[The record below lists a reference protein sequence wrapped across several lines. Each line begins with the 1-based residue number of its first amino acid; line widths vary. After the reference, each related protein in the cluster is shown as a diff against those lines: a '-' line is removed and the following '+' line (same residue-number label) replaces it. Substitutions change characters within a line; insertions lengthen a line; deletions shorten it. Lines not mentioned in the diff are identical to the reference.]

1 MNKFKFHIWLWFI
14 GFLPQDEE
22 DEKLKKPKTIDAKE
36 VQKVKEKKKKE
47 LEDVRRIWK
56 LCLTKYNFQQLLK
69 GKKKAKEKGKRM
81 SYVVTE
87 SGIVQVIKCL
97 RLE

>member
-1 MNKFKFHIWLWFI
+1 MNKFKFHIWLGFI

-56 LCLTKYNFQQLLK
+56 LRLTKYNFQQLLK

-87 SGIVQVIKCL
+87 SGIVQVIKYL